1 MGVSNFDP
9 HKFKGLNRAVNGQLV
24 TNQIEWNPVC
34 FEHFNSGMMDDL
46 TASGIHPMIWS
57 PLAGGRMFDP
67 NDSLCA
73 AAMKTIKRIAEKHD
87 ADPSAIIYAW
97 IMYHPAG
104 AVPISGSNRLDRL
117 DTAIKALDIRL
128 EHYEWYEIYKAS
140 GQQAIR

>member
-1 MGVSNFDP
+1 
-9 HKFKGLNRAVNGQLV
+9 
-24 TNQIEWNPVC
+24 
-34 FEHFNSGMMDDL
+34 
-46 TASGIHPMIWS
+46 
-57 PLAGGRMFDP
+57 MFDP

-128 EHYEWYEIYKAS
+128 EHYECMKYIRPAAS
-140 GQQAIR
+140 RQSGKVKGRRDCFGRADTCLNSLLPAVRPHGH

>member
-1 MGVSNFDP
+1 M
-9 HKFKGLNRAVNGQLV
+9 H
-24 TNQIEWNPVC
+24 E
-34 FEHFNSGMMDDL
+34 
-46 TASGIHPMIWS
+46 
-57 PLAGGRMFDP
+57 P

-73 AAMKTIKRIAEKHD
+73 APMKTIKRIAEKHD

>member
-1 MGVSNFDP
+1 
-9 HKFKGLNRAVNGQLV
+9 
-24 TNQIEWNPVC
+24 
-34 FEHFNSGMMDDL
+34 MMDDL

-73 AAMKTIKRIAEKHD
+73 AAMKTIKRIAKKHD

>member
-9 HKFKGLNRAVNGQLV
+9 HKFNGLNKAVNGQLV

-34 FEHFNSGMMDDL
+34 FEHFNSGMMD
-46 TASGIHPMIWS
+46 
-57 PLAGGRMFDP
+57 
-67 NDSLCA
+67 
-73 AAMKTIKRIAEKHD
+73 
-87 ADPSAIIYAW
+87 DPSAIIYAW

>member
-1 MGVSNFDP
+1 
-9 HKFKGLNRAVNGQLV
+9 
-24 TNQIEWNPVC
+24 
-34 FEHFNSGMMDDL
+34 
-46 TASGIHPMIWS
+46 
-57 PLAGGRMFDP
+57 MFDL

-104 AVPISGSNRLDRL
+104 AVPISASNRLDRL

-140 GQQAIR
+140 GQQAISKGKGRRDCFGRADTCLNSLLPAVRPHGH